1 MRRRGVKTTLSW
13 GPCFRLLWS
22 LLSLSLL
29 VPAVSGEVHQ
39 RFRPTDTTRLQ
50 DTATITDTHLTD
62 TGWLHFLTLTD
73 TGLLGSQDTQD
84 VGTHP
89 TSKTLVERRV
99 SETWTG
105 SSLSQSADSTNTI
118 NLVTP
123 AMEHYL
129 FHLNSIKRLRFP
141 KRNNKPEINKLVNTI
156 RKKTKLIHRNILNKR
171 KKYNKRRRI
180 RRNSST
186 FSYSTLLENDTQSAH
201 STNTT
206 RGRNNQDRRQET
218 ARHPLRRRTDRA
230 RVWTDKY
237 PDSDKSTAT
246 TVVEDDPA
254 ATQLKEDGDLVA
266 EESLSAPIFVT
277 IVQRNHE
284 ADYFLDK
291 HPVHP
296 SPSPYHHP
304 PEYYPPPPPPPS
316 YHPEPEHHP
325 PPPKYHPVPEYHPP
339 IPPSKYYHDKGY
351 HSYETETKYYHA
363 SDYNEPSYHKPKF
376 YPETLYDHKLEYH
389 PPPPPPLPLSKPEK
403 GYQYDPP
410 VYHPPSHHDYLPP
423 PPPPPKPY
431 HETDYYHEPDYYHP
445 EVHHHHPPPPKY
457 EYHLDVYDRKD
468 DYKPQY
474 YDHPYPDPYLDHTE
488 PVEEVK
494 HEYRKGSR
502 SFEYGVSQL
511 ASLHVNR
518 DALYEDAPPH
528 GFIKA
533 KYEPPAVYHPEPL
546 YSPPPPPTYHS

>member
-237 PDSDKSTAT
+237 PDSDKRALLGRMYHISGAGGRPLHKGSQLEVGEAT
-246 TVVEDDPA
+246 
-254 ATQLKEDGDLVA
+254 
-266 EESLSAPIFVT
+266 
-277 IVQRNHE
+277 
-284 ADYFLDK
+284 
-291 HPVHP
+291 
-296 SPSPYHHP
+296 SP
-304 PEYYPPPPPPPS
+304 ENC
-316 YHPEPEHHP
+316 E
-325 PPPKYHPVPEYHPP
+325 
-339 IPPSKYYHDKGY
+339 G
-351 HSYETETKYYHA
+351 
-363 SDYNEPSYHKPKF
+363 KPF
-376 YPETLYDHKLEYH
+376 
-389 PPPPPPLPLSKPEK
+389 
-403 GYQYDPP
+403 
-410 VYHPPSHHDYLPP
+410 
-423 PPPPPKPY
+423 
-431 HETDYYHEPDYYHP
+431 
-445 EVHHHHPPPPKY
+445 
-457 EYHLDVYDRKD
+457 
-468 DYKPQY
+468 
-474 YDHPYPDPYLDHTE
+474 
-488 PVEEVK
+488 
-494 HEYRKGSR
+494 RKGNCELLEQSAR
-502 SFEYGVSQL
+502 ERFDGTEC
-511 ASLHVNR
+511 
-518 DALYEDAPPH
+518 E
-528 GFIKA
+528 FIQGQ
-533 KYEPPAVYHPEPL
+533 
-546 YSPPPPPTYHS
+546 T